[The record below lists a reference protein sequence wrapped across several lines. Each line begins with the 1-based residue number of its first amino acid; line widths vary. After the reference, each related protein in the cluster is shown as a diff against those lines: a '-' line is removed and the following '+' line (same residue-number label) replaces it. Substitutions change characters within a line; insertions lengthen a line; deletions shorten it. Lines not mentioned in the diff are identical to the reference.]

1 MTTNG
6 SFFNLGS
13 QTTFINGQKKT
24 LTLKINDA
32 QTASSVNFV
41 FPTNNPD
48 VSGRVLTSDASGNT
62 QWSSPTLTNPALTN
76 PGGDPGSIQYNNANA
91 FDGVSEFSYDE
102 NGKKLT
108 VSNIDISGGL
118 LTFTGDQTESEIT
131 NDGSLS
137 IITTDGNIILN
148 ASGGVINISSPL
160 VMTPRVYTTP
170 PVNGLDLE
178 DSSILIFNYNSDVEI
193 DVSLNRPELVKSG
206 QHLSIFY
213 LNSDASGSLSI
224 DFGQENI
231 ITGNGKNRYLI
242 FNAIGQSAELIAF
255 TFEDTTDNSIKTNFL
270 VVNTGANVSG

>member
-13 QTTFINGQKKT
+13 QTTFINGQKQT

-32 QTASSVNFV
+32 QTIDNVNFI
-41 FPTNNPD
+41 FPTDPPYP
-48 VSGRVLTSDASGNT
+48 GKVLTSLTATGDT
-62 QWSSPTLTNPALTN
+62 QWSDPAAGST
-76 PGGDPGSIQYNNANA
+76 PGGVSGSIQYNNANA

-242 FNAIGQSAELIAF
+242 FNAMGQSAELIAF
-255 TFEDTTDNSIKTNFL
+255 TFEDPIDNSIINTNFL
-270 VVNTGANVSG
+270 VVNTGASVS